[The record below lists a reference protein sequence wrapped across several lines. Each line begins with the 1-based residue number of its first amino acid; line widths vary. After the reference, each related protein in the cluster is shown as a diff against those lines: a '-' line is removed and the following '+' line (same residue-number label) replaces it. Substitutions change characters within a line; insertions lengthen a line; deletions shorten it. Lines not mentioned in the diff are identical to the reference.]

1 MFASDHVLPPV
12 INTEVCSEFVI
23 PAKTRGLARL

>member
-1 MFASDHVLPPV
+1 MFAADHDLPPV

-23 PAKTRGLARL
+23 PAKTRRLARL